1 MTAMDDAQPQDE
13 DLQARTMPQF
23 LKLQKTGLGR
33 QARAFRLK
41 QGDVLVA
48 VDGNMFSGDATQ
60 LRAVFA
66 GEDQVDESS
75 EEDEDNERV
84 SSFLLTF
91 WREGTFF
98 NLMFDQPLVARYDF
112 SSADE
117 SLKIADEFQSL
128 HFAPKEAYLNFEVFK
143 DIYRNAGLHQL
154 KEDPLASIAPL
165 LWMLNHRLVYPMIGV
180 ILIYSITLLTHWFLF
195 ITVYILVCVYTK
207 QAQFNLLRSYQL
219 FEEKYFWMVL
229 AATSEMDARA
239 IARQFDAD
247 LRFSGEKVRRR
258 KKKAQSDQA
267 VTRKT

>member
-13 DLQARTMPQF
+13 ELQARTMPQF
-23 LKLQKTGLGR
+23 LKLQKNGLGR
-33 QARAFRLK
+33 QARSFRLK

-48 VDGNMFSGDATQ
+48 VDGDMFSGDATQ
-60 LRAVFA
+60 LLAVFSD
-66 GEDQVDESS
+66 EDHVDESS
-75 EEDEDNERV
+75 EEDEDNEGA
-84 SSFLLTF
+84 SHFLLTF

-98 NLMFDQPLVARYDF
+98 NLMLDQPLVARYDF

-117 SLKIADEFQSL
+117 SLKIVDEFQSL
-128 HFAPKEAYLNFEVFK
+128 HFEPKEAYLNFEVFK
-143 DIYRNAGLHQL
+143 DIYRNASLHQL

-165 LWMLNHRLVYPMIGV
+165 LWMLNHRLFYPMIGV
-180 ILIYSITLLTHWFLF
+180 ILIFSITLLAHWLLF
-195 ITVYILVCVYTK
+195 IAVYILVCVYTK
-207 QAQFNLLRSYQL
+207 QAQFNLIRSYQL

-229 AATSEMDARA
+229 AATSEMDARV

-258 KKKAQSDQA
+258 KKKLQSDAA